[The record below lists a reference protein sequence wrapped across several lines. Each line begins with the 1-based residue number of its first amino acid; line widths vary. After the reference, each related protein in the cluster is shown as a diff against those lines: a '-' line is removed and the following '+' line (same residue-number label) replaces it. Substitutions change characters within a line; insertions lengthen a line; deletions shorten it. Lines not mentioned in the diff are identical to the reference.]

1 MNQRLSA
8 LVNGGKLSEKEAND
22 LMHDMMSGSLT
33 DAEVAASLSIL
44 AHRGETAEEMT
55 GFVKAMRQHAA
66 PVERSL
72 DVVDTCGTGGDGL
85 STFNIST
92 AAAIVASAAGAK
104 IAKHGNRSVSSK
116 SGSADVLECLGIQI
130 QSTPE
135 ETRRQIQQKNM
146 GFLFAPLY
154 HSSMKQVAAVRKQL
168 GFRTVFNLLGPLCH
182 PMQAKKQII
191 GVYAKEKAKLMAK
204 ALAPLEPEH
213 VLFVCGDDGLDEL
226 TITANS
232 YIIELKKGVMTEYTL
247 NPEDFGLEKGNLSDI
262 QVQSPEESAK
272 LIQNILNYQASGAPL
287 HITALNAGA
296 ALYVAGKAESLMAG
310 TMKAL
315 ETIKNGSA
323 KEQLARLKQKT
334 KEEEI
339 YA

>member
-8 LVNGGKLSEKEAND
+8 LVNGAYLTESEASR
-22 LMHDMMSGSLT
+22 LMQDMMSGSLT

-44 AHRGETAEEMT
+44 AHRGETSEEMT
-55 GFVKAMRQHAA
+55 GFVKAMRENVTPADG
-66 PVERSL
+66 SL

-92 AAAIVASAAGAK
+92 AAAIVASATGAK

-116 SGSADVLECLGIQI
+116 SGSADVLEHLGIQI

-135 ETRRQIQQKNM
+135 ETRRHIQQKNM

-154 HSSMKQVAAVRKQL
+154 HASMKQVAAVRKQL

-182 PMQAKKQII
+182 PLQAKKQMI
-191 GVYAKEKAKLMAK
+191 GVYSKEKAKIMAK

-213 VLFVCGDDGLDEL
+213 VLFVCGEDGLDEL

-232 YIIELKKGVMTEYTL
+232 YVIELKKNVMTEYTL
-247 NPEDFGLEKGNLSDI
+247 NPEDFGLKKGRLSDI
-262 QVQSPEESAK
+262 QVHSPKESAN
-272 LIQNILNYQASGAPL
+272 LIQNILNHQTEGAPL

-296 ALYVAGKAESLMAG
+296 ALYVAGKSESLMAG
-310 TMKAL
+310 TLKAL
-315 ETIKNGSA
+315 ETIKSGA
-323 KEQLARLKQKT
+323 ARQQLDRLKHYEKGEQ
-334 KEEEI
+334 I

>member
-1 MNQRLSA
+1 MNQRLLA
-8 LVNGGKLSEKEAND
+8 LVNGALLTEKEASL
-22 LMHDMMSGSLT
+22 LMHDMMSGSLS

-44 AHRGETAEEMT
+44 AHRGETSEEIT
-55 GFVKAMRQHAA
+55 GFVRAMRQNVA
-66 PVERSL
+66 PMDESL

-154 HSSMKQVAAVRKQL
+154 YSSMKQVTTVRKQL

-191 GVYAKEKAKLMAK
+191 GVYSKEKAKLMAK

-213 VLFVCGDDGLDEL
+213 VLFVSGEDGLDEL

-232 YIIELKKGVMTEYTL
+232 YVIELKKHVMKEYTL
-247 NPEDFGLEKGNLSDI
+247 NPDDFGLKKGQLSDI
-262 QVQSPEESAK
+262 QVNSPEESADII
-272 LIQNILNYQASGAPL
+272 LNILNRQIEGAPL

-296 ALYVAGKAESLMAG
+296 ALYVAGKTESLMAG
-310 TMKAL
+310 TVKAL
-315 ETIKNGSA
+315 ETIENGSA
-323 KEQLARLKQKT
+323 KEQLDRLKQKT
-334 KEEEI
+334 KEGKI